1 MSSLKLDPPPF
12 SRVSLALP
20 APPTPSLEEST
31 KKVAERRPSR
41 FEVVKAPEMF
51 EKIAAEESKLQE
63 QLQTPIPDPMTP
75 SSITSSGEPDD
86 VLIIFEQHSQL

>member
-1 MSSLKLDPPPF
+1 MTSLKLDPPPF

-51 EKIAAEESKLQE
+51 EKMADEESRMQE

-75 SSITSSGEPDD
+75 SSITSGEPDD
-86 VLIIFEQHSQL
+86 VRTIFEQHSQL